1 VGRYASG
8 PPSKR
13 PNRPHIPS
21 SSSMSKSTED
31 KNKRSRQITSDH
43 TSHISKIFETSTQR
57 RRLSIPSPSP
67 FRFGEALSREP
78 QKNPQEEKC
87 GKPDI
92 FPSGPKH
99 TQMLCGIESKYYIM

>member
-1 VGRYASG
+1 MPSYRSNVTHKTVKLSPTSSPKLVSRYASG

-31 KNKRSRQITSDH
+31 KTNRDASQPAIPSASSSRFPKASRQHS
-43 TSHISKIFETSTQR
+43 
-57 RRLSIPSPSP
+57 RLSTPSPSP

-78 QKNPQEEKC
+78 QKNPQEEK
-87 GKPDI
+87 
-92 FPSGPKH
+92 
-99 TQMLCGIESKYYIM
+99 